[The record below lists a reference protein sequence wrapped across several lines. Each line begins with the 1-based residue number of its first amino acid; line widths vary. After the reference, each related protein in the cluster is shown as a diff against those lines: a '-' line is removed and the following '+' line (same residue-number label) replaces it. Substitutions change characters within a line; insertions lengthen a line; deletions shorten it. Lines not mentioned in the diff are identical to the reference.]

1 MLPRWVFTVLSEMCS
16 SAPISALVRP
26 RRERQEHVL
35 LALGQRGDGRLRRLR
50 PHAAEVGQEADRDR
64 RRHECI
70 AHRRGTD
77 RLHEERGAGVL
88 QEEAAGPVGDR
99 GAHVLVEV
107 ERGDDDHRDRVGDL
121 GPGQEAGGGEP
132 VQLGHADVEQ
142 AHVRAQPLGELHRLA
157 SVGRLA
163 DDLDAVGLEDE
174 AEARAHHRLVVRDHD
189 AERLGHVGLPERQPR
204 LDAPAAAVDRP
215 GLEAAAQRLGPL
227 GHADEAVAGATGTR
241 APRGG
246 AVVVDHAP

>member
-1 MLPRWVFTVLSEMCS
+1 MQLGADLRVG
-16 SAPISALVRP
+16 APAC
-26 RRERQEHVL
+26 ERQEHVL

-64 RRHECI
+64 RRHERI

-77 RLHEERGAGVL
+77 GLHEERGAGVL
-88 QEEAAGPVGDR
+88 QEEAAGPVRDR

-107 ERGDDDHRDRVGDL
+107 ERGDDDHRDRVRDI

-132 VQLGHADVEQ
+132 VQLWHADVEQ
-142 AHVRAQPLGELHRLA
+142 AHVRGEPLGELHRLA

-174 AEARAHHRLVVRDHD
+174 TEARAHHLLVVRDHD
-189 AERLGHVGLPERQPR
+189 AERLGHVPCLSGSRASMRQPPPSTG
-204 LDAPAAAVDRP
+204 PASKRP
-215 GLEAAAQRLGPL
+215 P
-227 GHADEAVAGATGTR
+227 R
-241 APRGG
+241 ASVRSAMPMR
-246 AVVVDHAP
+246 P